1 MIGQKNTQHRRG
13 HLQLVAPGVE
23 RIAARIDKIRCCA
36 DIACN
41 QSRSAGVF
49 SIDKAIWSQSDAMTA
64 ADGTLP
70 LAPACAP
77 YLFHRHALAVR
88 ATHWINALA
97 IFFLLMTGL
106 NIFNAHPMLYWGQ
119 YGANAVEGPDPAW
132 LAIGS
137 TAGTNPRGY
146 VRIGDV
152 TITTTGLLGR
162 SASKAG
168 TPQAIAYPHWATF
181 PSYRDLATARN
192 FHFFF
197 AWVLVINGLIY
208 LVYSLLSGHIRH
220 DLLPKA
226 GELTPASIGHDIAQ
240 HARLKFPKGENAK
253 RYHIL
258 QKLAYGGVTFVLIP
272 GVIVTGLGMSPG
284 INAAWPLILDTAGGR
299 ASARSLHWIFA
310 NLILL
315 FIIVHLLMVMLA
327 GPWNEIRSMITGK
340 FRVDPE
346 RAA

>member
-1 MIGQKNTQHRRG
+1 
-13 HLQLVAPGVE
+13 
-23 RIAARIDKIRCCA
+23 
-36 DIACN
+36 
-41 QSRSAGVF
+41 
-49 SIDKAIWSQSDAMTA
+49 MTA
-64 ADGTLP
+64 ADSTLP
-70 LAPACAP
+70 IAASGP

-88 ATHWINALA
+88 VTHWINALA

-119 YGANAVEGPDPAW
+119 YGANAAEGMDAAW

-137 TAGTNPRGY
+137 TAGANPKGY
-146 VRIGDV
+146 VRIGDLTV
-152 TITTTGLLGR
+152 TTTGVLGL
-162 SASKAG
+162 SDSKAG

-181 PSYRDLATARN
+181 PSQRNLATARN

-208 LVYSLLSGHIRH
+208 LAYSLLSGHIRR

-226 GELTPASIGHDIAQ
+226 GELAPANIGHDIAQ
-240 HARLKFPKGENAK
+240 HAKLKFPKGEEAK

-258 QKLAYGGVTFVLIP
+258 QKLAYGGVIFILIP
-272 GVIVTGLGMSPG
+272 GVIFTGLGMSPG
-284 INAAWPLILDTAGGR
+284 INAAWPFILDAAGGR
-299 ASARSLHWIFA
+299 PSARSLHWIFA

-327 GPWNEIRSMITGK
+327 GPFNEIRSMITGK

-346 RAA
+346 PVA